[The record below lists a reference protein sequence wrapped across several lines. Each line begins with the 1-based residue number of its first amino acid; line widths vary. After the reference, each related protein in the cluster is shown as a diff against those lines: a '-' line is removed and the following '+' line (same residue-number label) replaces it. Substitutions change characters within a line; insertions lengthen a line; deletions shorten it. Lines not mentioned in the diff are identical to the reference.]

1 MSEEKQKRVRVGL
14 EDFLRVAVVQRSQ
27 FDTMQAAAEK
37 LGLTESS
44 FKQRLT
50 KEKKAY
56 PEIFEGVQPY
66 RSSSNGNKRASKE
79 QAMEMLNRLQAEQA
93 TE

>member
-37 LGLTESS
+37 LGYIALPIETSNMVRQYWAE
-44 FKQRLT
+44 T
-50 KEKKAY
+50 K
-56 PEIFEGVQPY
+56 
-66 RSSSNGNKRASKE
+66 
-79 QAMEMLNRLQAEQA
+79 
-93 TE
+93 

>member
-27 FDTMQAAAEK
+27 FDTMQAAEK

-66 RSSSNGNKRASKE
+66 RSSSNGNKRATKE
-79 QAMEMLNRLQAEQA
+79 QALEMLNRLQAE
-93 TE
+93 EE